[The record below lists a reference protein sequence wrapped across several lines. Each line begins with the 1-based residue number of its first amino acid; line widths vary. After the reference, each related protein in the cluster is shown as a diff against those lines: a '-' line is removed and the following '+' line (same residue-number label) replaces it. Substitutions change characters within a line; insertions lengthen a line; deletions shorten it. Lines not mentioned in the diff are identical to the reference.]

1 MATQKRRPPSR
12 RAVLL
17 RKYRKWLL
25 PAACAL
31 VALLIIGLSLFYI
44 LRFAE
49 PEPEPPASSLIPEN
63 MLQVEDIYEGTRL
76 IPKFDLPVCQYER
89 EKFNDVGR
97 FVRYEDG
104 KALMGIDVSE
114 FQGDIDWAQVKASEQ
129 VDFVIIRLGYRGM
142 TQGLLVTDE
151 CFEKN
156 YQGAVDAGLP
166 VGVYFFSQAIT
177 EAEAEAE
184 ADYALSV
191 LDGRSLDYPIA
202 FDWEPP
208 VPGENLPAEDLRAY
222 NAQGA
227 DVARFGAAF
236 CKRVEEGG
244 YKPCFYSNK
253 NMIYKFY
260 DMYAVKDY
268 PIWLA
273 EYQREPSLYYNFRMW
288 QYSDQGTI
296 PGISTTV
303 DLNICFEPY

>member
-1 MATQKRRPPSR
+1 MATQKKTAPFPARRP
-12 RAVLL
+12 AE
-17 RKYRKWLL
+17 KYRKWLL

-89 EKFNDVGR
+89 EKFNDLGR

-166 VGVYFFSQAIT
+166 VRCIS
-177 EAEAEAE
+177 
-184 ADYALSV
+184 S
-191 LDGRSLDYPIA
+191 PK
-202 FDWEPP
+202 P
-208 VPGENLPAEDLRAY
+208 LRKLRPRPRRTMPFLCWT
-222 NAQGA
+222 
-227 DVARFGAAF
+227 AR
-236 CKRVEEGG
+236 
-244 YKPCFYSNK
+244 P
-253 NMIYKFY
+253 
-260 DMYAVKDY
+260 
-268 PIWLA
+268 
-273 EYQREPSLYYNFRMW
+273 
-288 QYSDQGTI
+288 
-296 PGISTTV
+296 
-303 DLNICFEPY
+303 